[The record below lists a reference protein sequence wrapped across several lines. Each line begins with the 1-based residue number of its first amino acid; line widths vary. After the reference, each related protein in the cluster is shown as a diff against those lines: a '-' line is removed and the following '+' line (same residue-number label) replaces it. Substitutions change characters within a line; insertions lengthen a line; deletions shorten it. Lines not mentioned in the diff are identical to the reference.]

1 MEKYI
6 PKFCHVHDLYRSGQ
20 VTRLISSSTAD
31 AVVPA
36 FSFIDAV
43 EPAFTFYSPPTG
55 RPREHHKTNKIS
67 MFPGVRTQTQ
77 TKMFSVFYEMRL
89 STTAASGLSA
99 ACSTSMHTWCGNR
112 ESSVADSSTCLRYD
126 EVATRRGAQCRS
138 CGYIGDCCQQVRD
151 VGYSGV

>member
-43 EPAFTFYSPPTG
+43 VSAFAFIDAVVPAFSFIDAVEPAFTFY
-55 RPREHHKTNKIS
+55 
-67 MFPGVRTQTQ
+67 
-77 TKMFSVFYEMRL
+77 
-89 STTAASGLSA
+89 
-99 ACSTSMHTWCGNR
+99 
-112 ESSVADSSTCLRYD
+112 
-126 EVATRRGAQCRS
+126 
-138 CGYIGDCCQQVRD
+138 
-151 VGYSGV
+151 